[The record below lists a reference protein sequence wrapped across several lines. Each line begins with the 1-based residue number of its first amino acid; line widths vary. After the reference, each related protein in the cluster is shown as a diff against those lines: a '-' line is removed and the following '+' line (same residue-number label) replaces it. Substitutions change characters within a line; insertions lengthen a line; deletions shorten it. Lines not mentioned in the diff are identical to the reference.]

1 MKFILLHGRF
11 YVHSLHDTPAWL
23 SGSKRIFP
31 TPFSKVAKYCKL
43 ILEQKLCSAIQYG
56 EVAQMLI
63 MIFMGMLAAFGAFC
77 ALWVLLGNWLTK
89 TDLTV
94 AVQPTDASEEA
105 AVRRLLWLQS
115 LGLLCGRVLILS
127 EADGQHLQHLQT
139 QFPTVEFLTKAQYL
153 EQERKNI
160 DGS

>member
-1 MKFILLHGRF
+1 
-11 YVHSLHDTPAWL
+11 
-23 SGSKRIFP
+23 
-31 TPFSKVAKYCKL
+31 
-43 ILEQKLCSAIQYG
+43 
-56 EVAQMLI
+56 MLI

-127 EADGQHLQHLQT
+127 EADGQHLRHLQT